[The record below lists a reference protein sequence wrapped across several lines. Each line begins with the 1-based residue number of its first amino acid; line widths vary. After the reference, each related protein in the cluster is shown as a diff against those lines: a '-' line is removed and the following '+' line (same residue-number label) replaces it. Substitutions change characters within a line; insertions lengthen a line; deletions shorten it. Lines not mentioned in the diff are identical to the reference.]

1 MSYRTSGEFRESKK
15 MGNIGPGGGIG
26 GREGGNKVNPDP
38 QPSAEDV
45 YGVSPNLGIAQKV
58 QDDRFSPDTN
68 KGFVDTVKKGIESVL
83 APQNIMPAVI
93 NALVPGAGILA
104 MVPNILGAF
113 GFNVNTQPSVA
124 PEDPRGG
131 RADERMLAQI
141 PQQTMPVQLFGG
153 DTIKL
158 QRYEDF
164 MKAGYPPDMA
174 EYLVNQLV

>member
-1 MSYRTSGEFRESKK
+1 MPGHTGAHSGSPTGAGGQSPGPQGQRGQTPDRDRDINNQ
-15 MGNIGPGGGIG
+15 GNQ
-26 GREGGNKVNPDP
+26 NN
-38 QPSAEDV
+38 Q
-45 YGVSPNLGIAQKV
+45 
-58 QDDRFSPDTN
+58 
-68 KGFVDTVKKGIESVL
+68 GFVDTVKKGIESVL

-104 MVPNILGAF
+104 MAPNILGAF

-141 PQQTMPVQLFGG
+141 PQQTVPVQLFGG
-153 DTIKL
+153 DTVKL

-174 EYLVNQLV
+174 EYLVNQLM

>member
-1 MSYRTSGEFRESKK
+1 MQGQSQRGGLKGGQRGF
-15 MGNIGPGGGIG
+15 GPGPD
-26 GREGGNKVNPDP
+26 RDKGGNRPTMADIAGAVSTTPPDISNID
-38 QPSAEDV
+38 Q
-45 YGVSPNLGIAQKV
+45 GNQNN
-58 QDDRFSPDTN
+58 Q
-68 KGFVDTVKKGIESVL
+68 GFVDTVKKGIQSIL
-83 APQNIMPAVI
+83 TPQNIMPAVI

-104 MVPNILGAF
+104 MAPNILGAF

-141 PQQTMPVQLFGG
+141 PQQTMPMQLFGG